1 MGRTVRMSQRT
12 SKSQYARKR
21 KATSSSSQQHEA
33 PQNYQHQSSVSP
45 DVSTQADQHSPTQFI
60 QPITDNRPDNT
71 CRDCIPVS
79 MQLSAGPIS
88 SQEHIHSIY
97 DDLGVHVS
105 QQAKQKIINGEYIV
119 LGILLDKT
127 SVDFNKQLA
136 LDDQGQLVLKQKTV
150 KQLTDLHSW
159 LYAFLIYASIYTS
172 AHPQSTQGILKY
184 MYNIKLGASRTST
197 LGWRDYDQQY
207 RLRKARSP
215 TSSWGTID
223 QELWLLYMNPVAAQ
237 PFTAGKQPSL
247 MNKSTVC
254 KCYEFNN
261 SGRCTRPYCN
271 YKHSCLRC
279 EGSHP
284 AMRCRVSNSR
294 FGQSSFNHK
303 NFRDFSGKPQRFVN
317 RKRVASGQP
326 SRK

>member
-1 MGRTVRMSQRT
+1 MGRTVRMSQGI
-12 SKSQYARKR
+12 SKSPYARKR
-21 KATSSSSQQHEA
+21 KATSSSSQQRGPHEA

-71 CRDCIPVS
+71 GSDCIPVS

-105 QQAKQKIINGEYIV
+105 QQTKQKIINGEYID

-127 SVDFNKQLA
+127 NVNFNKQLA
-136 LDDQGQLVLKQKTV
+136 LDDEGQLVLKQKTV

-159 LYAFLIYASIYTS
+159 LDAFLIYASIYTS

-207 RLRKARSP
+207 GLRKVRSP
-215 TSSWGTID
+215 KSSWGTLIR
-223 QELWLLYMNPVAAQ
+223 NCGF
-237 PFTAGKQPSL
+237 FT
-247 MNKSTVC
+247 
-254 KCYEFNN
+254 
-261 SGRCTRPYCN
+261 
-271 YKHSCLRC
+271 
-279 EGSHP
+279 
-284 AMRCRVSNSR
+284 
-294 FGQSSFNHK
+294 
-303 NFRDFSGKPQRFVN
+303 
-317 RKRVASGQP
+317 
-326 SRK
+326 